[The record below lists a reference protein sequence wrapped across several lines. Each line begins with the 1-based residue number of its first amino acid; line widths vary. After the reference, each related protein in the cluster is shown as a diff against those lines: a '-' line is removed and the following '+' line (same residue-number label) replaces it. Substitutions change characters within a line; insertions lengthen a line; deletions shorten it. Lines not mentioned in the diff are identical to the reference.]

1 MVGVNLLPRPNSI
14 LLDFLALKNLT
25 PLPMGETVNI
35 KTLADKVA
43 AELFGVF
50 RWEKCEAT
58 DYRWTCV
65 ELKKHAKQK
74 NKQHPS
80 DVVFR
85 YSDPYRGE
93 TIYINSDLKS
103 YSAGTVATFDL
114 EGTLEDLAKSL
125 ECAHKS
131 SCFSEAFGVTGSVE
145 VVEGMLFL
153 YNHDGEYQKDFD
165 KRLQQLSNKS
175 LSLVADQ
182 RIYILMPDRITYL
195 HSVAHNIRQKIAE
208 LTVDNDFKDYD
219 FYSPDLRVSAVKG
232 KKHGALPIEFMVGP
246 WMFVSFRTKKNGR
259 RLVIYL
265 DANGDTPDDFTTL
278 FDAIISYNLL
288 DDDLSIE
295 VVLQKCHPKAPIHFE
310 SARSSY
316 AKLNRGKS
324 DDSLSSFEQ
333 RLAQITFATAP
344 EVKPSY
350 IENEMAIV
358 RDK

>member
-1 MVGVNLLPRPNSI
+1 
-14 LLDFLALKNLT
+14 
-25 PLPMGETVNI
+25 MGETVNI
-35 KTLADKVA
+35 KTLADIVA
-43 AELFGVF
+43 SELFAVF
-50 RWEKCEAT
+50 RWEKCGAT

-65 ELKKHAKQK
+65 EQKKHAKQRS
-74 NKQHPS
+74 KQHPS

-85 YSDPYRGE
+85 YKDPYRGE
-93 TIYINSDLKS
+93 TIYINGDLKS
-103 YSAGTVATFDL
+103 YSAATVATFDL
-114 EGTLEDLAKSL
+114 AGTLEDLAKSV

-131 SCFSEAFGVTGSVE
+131 SCFSEAFGITGSVE

-153 YNHDGEYQKDFD
+153 YNHDGEYNKDFD
-165 KRLQQLSNKS
+165 QRLQQVASKS
-175 LSLVADQ
+175 LGLCADQ

-195 HSVAHNIRQKIAE
+195 HSVAHDIKQRIAK
-208 LTVDNDFKDYD
+208 LTFENDYKDYD

-246 WMFVSFRTKKNGR
+246 WMFVSFKTKRNGH
-259 RLVIYL
+259 RLVIYF

-288 DDDLSIE
+288 EDDLNME
-295 VVLQKCHPKAPIHFE
+295 VVLQKCDPKAPIHFE

-333 RLAQITFATAP
+333 RLGQITFTTAP
-344 EVKPSY
+344 QVKPSY

-358 RDK
+358 RNK